1 MKAEGDDN
9 NFDDNVT
16 RTILKSGPETDMGEW
31 NFSLPII
38 ATCSSIKDTQVPE
51 RHHSLARF
59 FIPSG

>member
-9 NFDDNVT
+9 NFDDNVK

-38 ATCSSIKDTQVPE
+38 AASSSIKDTQVPE